1 MTESTATAWSDQ
13 DLEAPFPGSLPFF
26 LGEDN
31 NVNASSQPTRPSP
44 ATVSHPFP
52 IQRQLV
58 FNGLDQSVP
67 TGTNVH
73 RLQQYAGQIR
83 PRLAPISLM
92 NATPRVESFLGGQ
105 PLGIDIPT
113 AATDDLLETWT
124 NLSAPN
130 SAAQSVFDF
139 NQNPTFDPTQEQVVQ
154 PRLPL
159 YGWIPEHLPPTAHL
173 PTFDVNAVGLDDL
186 NSTAPYQKPL
196 MGSFGQVTAQ
206 SQVQQVHPPSASSN
220 STAKKSRGRAT
231 KSKKSTPSTS
241 GPVRSAPYETP
252 QWSRG
257 RDYGFGNGDTPN
269 RPIDVLPRPSSR
281 LTDGFGGSINGQRS
295 SDSSRSTLQ
304 NRANHVSEAY
314 PSQSDMSRVIRDYI
328 HPSPPSSG
336 DSSGDSASNKS
347 PEHRAEARSRTILT
361 RAGYETLLKIVME
374 GRQDRVNDPDVAE
387 FRPFV
392 KQKLEV
398 VITDS
403 ELVLL
408 SNGRPIATVE
418 NFRDV
423 LQYCHGIKGHAGRD
437 KTHNEVS
444 GR

>member
-1 MTESTATAWSDQ
+1 MKASPRIES
-13 DLEAPFPGSLPFF
+13 FPG
-26 LGEDN
+26 E
-31 NVNASSQPTRPSP
+31 
-44 ATVSHPFP
+44 
-52 IQRQLV
+52 
-58 FNGLDQSVP
+58 
-67 TGTNVH
+67 
-73 RLQQYAGQIR
+73 
-83 PRLAPISLM
+83 
-92 NATPRVESFLGGQ
+92 Q
-105 PLGIDIPT
+105 PLGIDIPNP
-113 AATDDLLETWT
+113 ATDDSLETWT
-124 NLSAPN
+124 NLWVPN
-130 SAAQSVFDF
+130 SATQSVFHF
-139 NQNPTFDPTQEQVVQ
+139 KQNATFDPTQGPVVQ
-154 PRLPL
+154 PQLPL
-159 YGWIPEHLPPTAHL
+159 YGWAPKHVPPTARL
-173 PTFDVNAVGLDDL
+173 PTFDVNPVGLDDC
-186 NSTAPYQKPL
+186 NSTAPYQMPL
-196 MGSFGQVTAQ
+196 MGSFGQVAAQ
-206 SQVQQVHPPSASSN
+206 SQVRQVTPPSTSSN

-281 LTDGFGGSINGQRS
+281 LTDGFDGSINERRS
-295 SDSSRSTLQ
+295 TDSSRSTLQ

-314 PSQSDMSRVIRDYI
+314 PSQSDMGRVIREYI

-336 DSSGDSASNKS
+336 DWSGDSGGNKS

-418 NFRDV
+418 NFQDV